1 MLRWARDFYTVWGCF
16 WVLWEVLIYEGNIR
30 GSAGWKMN
38 QYCSPTRPVLV
49 ALCDQYYFEVG
60 PVLVGSL
67 TSTGSFLA
75 DGDGG
80 DEDVDFADA
89 TLLQEIGECKER
101 GARRHQ
107 IIDEEDTLAP

>member
-1 MLRWARDFYTVWGCF
+1 M
-16 WVLWEVLIYEGNIR
+16 
-30 GSAGWKMN
+30 
-38 QYCSPTRPVLV
+38 RPVLV

-89 TLLQEIGECKER
+89 TLLHEIGEGKER
-101 GARRHQ
+101 GARRHEV
-107 IIDEEDTLAP
+107 IDEEEALAP

>member
-1 MLRWARDFYTVWGCF
+1 MD
-16 WVLWEVLIYEGNIR
+16 
-30 GSAGWKMN
+30 

-80 DEDVDFADA
+80 NEDVDFADA
-89 TLLQEIGECKER
+89 ALLQEISEGKER
-101 GARRHQ
+101 GACRHQ
-107 IIDEEDTLAP
+107 VIDEEDTLAP

>member
-1 MLRWARDFYTVWGCF
+1 MGAGLLYRLGAVFL
-16 WVLWEVLIYEGNIR
+16 VLWEVLIYEGNIR
-30 GSAGWKMN
+30 GSAGWKMD

-49 ALCDQYYFEVG
+49 ALCDQYYFEGG
-60 PVLVGSL
+60 PVLVL
-67 TSTGSFLA
+67 PLA

-89 TLLQEIGECKER
+89 TLLQEVGECKER

-107 IIDEEDTLAP
+107 IIDEEDALAP

>member
-1 MLRWARDFYTVWGCF
+1 
-16 WVLWEVLIYEGNIR
+16 
-30 GSAGWKMN
+30 MN

-60 PVLVGSL
+60 SVLVGSL

-75 DGDGG
+75 DGDSG

-89 TLLQEIGECKER
+89 TLLQEVGECKER
-101 GARRHQ
+101 GARRQ
-107 IIDEEDTLAP
+107 QVIDEEDTLAP

>member
-75 DGDGG
+75 DG
-80 DEDVDFADA
+80 
-89 TLLQEIGECKER
+89 TLLQEVGECKER

>member
-1 MLRWARDFYTVWGCF
+1 MC
-16 WVLWEVLIYEGNIR
+16 
-30 GSAGWKMN
+30 AGWKMN

-89 TLLQEIGECKER
+89 ILLQEIGEGKER

-107 IIDEEDTLAP
+107 VIDEEDTLAP

>member
-1 MLRWARDFYTVWGCF
+1 MGARLLYRLGAVFLL
-16 WVLWEVLIYEGNIR
+16 LWEVLIYEGNIR

-60 PVLVGSL
+60 SVLVGSL

-80 DEDVDFADA
+80 DKDVDFAGA
-89 TLLQEIGECKER
+89 ALLQEIGERKER
-101 GARRHQ
+101 GARRHKV
-107 IIDEEDTLAP
+107 IDEEDALAP

>member
-1 MLRWARDFYTVWGCF
+1 MGAGLLYRLGAVFL
-16 WVLWEVLIYEGNIR
+16 VLWEVLIYEGNIR

-38 QYCSPTRPVLV
+38 QYCSPARPVLV

-60 PVLVGSL
+60 PVLVRSQ

-89 TLLQEIGECKER
+89 TLLQEIGEGKER
-101 GARRHQ
+101 GARRQ
-107 IIDEEDTLAP
+107 QVINEEDTLAP

>member
-1 MLRWARDFYTVWGCF
+1 
-16 WVLWEVLIYEGNIR
+16 
-30 GSAGWKMN
+30 MN
-38 QYCSPTRPVLV
+38 QYCSPTRPVLLTDV
-49 ALCDQYYFEVG
+49 TSTAHRRDQYYFEVG

-75 DGDGG
+75 DGDGS

-107 IIDEEDTLAP
+107 IIDEEDALAP

>member
-1 MLRWARDFYTVWGCF
+1 MGAGLLYRLGAVFL
-16 WVLWEVLIYEGNIR
+16 VLWEVLIYEGNIR
-30 GSAGWKMN
+30 GSEGWKMN
-38 QYCSPTRPVLV
+38 QYCSPMRPVLV
-49 ALCDQYYFEVG
+49 ALCDQYYFEAG

-89 TLLQEIGECKER
+89 TLLQEIGERKER

-107 IIDEEDTLAP
+107 IIDEEDALAP

>member
-1 MLRWARDFYTVWGCF
+1 
-16 WVLWEVLIYEGNIR
+16 
-30 GSAGWKMN
+30 MN
-38 QYCSPTRPVLV
+38 HYFSPTRPVLV
-49 ALCDQYYFEVG
+49 ALCDQYYFEVV
-60 PVLVGSL
+60 PVLVGVL

-80 DEDVDFADA
+80 DEDVDFADT

-101 GARRHQ
+101 GTRRHQ

>member
-1 MLRWARDFYTVWGCF
+1 MR
-16 WVLWEVLIYEGNIR
+16 
-30 GSAGWKMN
+30 AGWKMN

-49 ALCDQYYFEVG
+49 ALSDQYYFKVG

-89 TLLQEIGECKER
+89 ILLQEIGEGKER

-107 IIDEEDTLAP
+107 VIDEEETLAP

>member
-1 MLRWARDFYTVWGCF
+1 MGAGLLYRLGAVFL
-16 WVLWEVLIYEGNIR
+16 VLWEVLIYEGNIR

-60 PVLVGSL
+60 PVLVALVS
-67 TSTGSFLA
+67 STGSFLA

-80 DEDVDFADA
+80 DKDVDFADA
-89 TLLQEIGECKER
+89 TLLQEIGEGKER
-101 GARRHQ
+101 GTRRQQ
-107 IIDEEDTLAP
+107 IIDE

>member
-1 MLRWARDFYTVWGCF
+1 
-16 WVLWEVLIYEGNIR
+16 
-30 GSAGWKMN
+30 MN

-60 PVLVGSL
+60 SVLVALVS
-67 TSTGSFLA
+67 STGSFLA
-75 DGDGG
+75 GGDGG

-89 TLLQEIGECKER
+89 TLLQKIGERKER

-107 IIDEEDTLAP
+107 IIDE

>member
-1 MLRWARDFYTVWGCF
+1 
-16 WVLWEVLIYEGNIR
+16 
-30 GSAGWKMN
+30 MN

-60 PVLVGSL
+60 PVLVGVL

-101 GARRHQ
+101 GARSYEV
-107 IIDEEDTLAP
+107 IDEEDALAP

>member
-1 MLRWARDFYTVWGCF
+1 MLRWRGDFYTVWGCF

-60 PVLVGSL
+60 PVLVGSV
-67 TSTGSFLA
+67 SCTGSFLA

-89 TLLQEIGECKER
+89 TLLQEVGECKER

>member
-1 MLRWARDFYTVWGCF
+1 MGAGLLYCLGAVFL
-16 WVLWEVLIYEGNIR
+16 VLWEVLIYEGNMR

-60 PVLVGSL
+60 PVLVESL

-75 DGDGG
+75 DGNGG
-80 DEDVDFADA
+80 DEDVDFAGA
-89 TLLQEIGECKER
+89 ALLQEIGERKER
-101 GARRHQ
+101 GARRHKV
-107 IIDEEDTLAP
+107 IDEEDALAP

>member
-1 MLRWARDFYTVWGCF
+1 MGAELLYRLGAVFL
-16 WVLWEVLIYEGNIR
+16 VLWEVLIYEGNIR

-49 ALCDQYYFEVG
+49 ALCDQYYFEAG
-60 PVLVGSL
+60 PVLVASVS
-67 TSTGSFLA
+67 STGSFLA

-89 TLLQEIGECKER
+89 TLLQEVGECKER

>member
-1 MLRWARDFYTVWGCF
+1 MGAGLLYRLGAVFL
-16 WVLWEVLIYEGNIR
+16 VLWEVLIYEGNIR

-38 QYCSPTRPVLV
+38 QYCSPARPVLV

-75 DGDGG
+75 GGYGG

-89 TLLQEIGECKER
+89 TLLQEIGERKER

-107 IIDEEDTLAP
+107 IIDEEETLAP